1 MNKTFENCWK
11 FTYRCTN
18 HDNIVF
24 EHKRMGDA
32 WWSEKRDRYG
42 NHMGSVVRTNDQMRP
57 IFNHMQCVSECE
69 YRSLSTNADF
79 SVYSI

>member
-1 MNKTFENCWK
+1 MAKTFETCWK

-24 EHKRMGDA
+24 EHRRMGGT
-32 WWSEKRDRYG
+32 WFSEKRDRCG
-42 NHMGSVVRTNDQMRP
+42 NRMGCTVRTDDQMRP
-57 IFNHMQCVSECE
+57 IFNHMQCVAECE
-69 YRSLSTNADF
+69 YRTLSTNADF